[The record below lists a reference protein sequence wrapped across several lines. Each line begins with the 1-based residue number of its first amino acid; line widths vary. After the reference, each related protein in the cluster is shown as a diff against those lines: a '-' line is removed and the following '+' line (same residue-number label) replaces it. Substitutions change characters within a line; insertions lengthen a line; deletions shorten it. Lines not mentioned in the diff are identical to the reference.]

1 MDIVQ
6 SVIIGV
12 VQGVTE
18 FLPISSTAH
27 LKIIPALLHQP
38 EPSAASSAVIQLGTV
53 AAVLVYFAKD
63 LGAIAKGFLRS
74 LAPPENNA
82 VGTDGDAVASD
93 VDPRQTLEARLGWGI
108 LLGTIPIVLV
118 ALLLRKYIENDFR
131 GMQIIAGAQIVGAI
145 ALYTA
150 DKLTP
155 KNRTLDTITV
165 KDCLLVGV
173 AQCFAVIPGMSRS
186 GSTMTGAFLTGLNRE
201 AAARFSFLLSVP
213 ATALA
218 GLFEL
223 KEVFNHAPVAA
234 HEVQLST
241 PDLIIATVVSGL
253 VGYASIAWLIKLL
266 RTQDTLVFVVYR
278 ILLGIALFVLI
289 SRGFFTAP

>member
-6 SVIIGV
+6 SVVYGV

-27 LKIIPALLHQP
+27 LKIIPALLHWR

-53 AAVLVYFAKD
+53 AAVLIYFAKD
-63 LGAIAKGFLRS
+63 LGVITRGFLRS
-74 LAPPENNA
+74 LMPQEAVVAASGDGATAP
-82 VGTDGDAVASD
+82 D
-93 VDPRQTLEARLGWGI
+93 VDPKQTLEARLGWGI
-108 LLGTIPIVLV
+108 ILGTIPIVIA
-118 ALLLRKYIENDFR
+118 ALLLKKFIEHDFR
-131 GMQIIAGAQIVGAI
+131 SLYVIAAAQIVGAI
-145 ALYTA
+145 ALYAA

-155 KNRTLDTITV
+155 KTRTIETITV

-173 AQCFAVIPGMSRS
+173 AQCFAVVPGMSRS

-223 KEVFNHAPVAA
+223 KDVFKHAPPAVG
-234 HEVQLST
+234 EVQLGI
-241 PDLIIATVVSGL
+241 PDLIIATVVSGI
-253 VGYASIAWLIKLL
+253 VGYAAIAWLIKLL

-278 ILLGIALFVLI
+278 VLLGIGLFLLI
-289 SRGFFTAP
+289 SRGFFAP